1 MQYSLLQLCSV
12 YRVSV
17 LVRARIRERAG
28 LLMSSR
34 LQGQRFRERR
44 VSDLATAVEIIEG
57 NDYGNGV
64 AIFTSDGGAAR
75 EFAFSCRIP

>member
-1 MQYSLLQLCSV
+1 M
-12 YRVSV
+12 
-17 LVRARIRERAG
+17 
-28 LLMSSR
+28 
-34 LQGQRFRERR
+34 
-44 VSDLATAVEIIEG
+44 SDLATAVEIIEG